1 MINFL
6 KIENYFFK
14 ESLKWYYKVIK
25 DTQSPI
31 QIYNLVNLTG

>member
-14 ESLKWYYKVIK
+14 ESLKWYDKIIK

-31 QIYNLVNLTG
+31 QIYNLVYVTG